1 MESASRSRGGA
12 SAARANRAARDV
24 MTESNRMLTGHVA
37 VVTGASSGIGRACA
51 IALGRAGAAV
61 VVNHYRDAAHA
72 AEVVATIEREGS
84 RAIAIEANVADESQ
98 VRPMFASA
106 IERLGTV
113 HILVNNAGIQR
124 DHAFPEMPLEAWR
137 EVLDVN
143 LTGQFLCAREA
154 VREFLRRGVQRE
166 LSPAAGKIICMS
178 SVHQA
183 IPWALHANYA
193 VSKGGIHMLVMTLAQ
208 ELAPKRIRVNGIAPG
223 AIQTPINRAAWETE
237 AALLAL
243 LKLIPYGRIGEPED
257 VARAVLW
264 LASDESDYVT
274 GATLTV
280 DGGML
285 LYPAFGA
292 GGG

>member
-1 MESASRSRGGA
+1 
-12 SAARANRAARDV
+12 

-61 VVNHYRDAAHA
+61 VVNHYRDEAHA

-98 VRPMFASA
+98 VKPMFASA

-124 DHAFPEMPLEAWR
+124 DHAFPEMPLATWR

-223 AIQTPINRAAWETE
+223 AIQTPINRAAWETK
-237 AALLAL
+237 AALLEL

-274 GATLTV
+274 GATLAV